1 MVKALWT
8 GRISCDAWQTR
19 EQSRVSRIPYR
30 HSIQIHCNGVFAQGP
45 EVVTT
50 CTCELLPMYGVTRY
64 TRALLL
70 RTYYGVHPVRLEPVA
85 KPDIPASRLPSTGEE
100 VRSASVVVG
109 ISTRSSIKLI
119 HCSALLHT
127 CLSNKLDAKRG
138 LGTGS
143 ALCKDWSIKPC
154 HTESPLLAHA
164 DRSET
169 ETSSSAGT
177 APT

>member
-1 MVKALWT
+1 M
-8 GRISCDAWQTR
+8 
-19 EQSRVSRIPYR
+19 SRIPYQ

-45 EVVTT
+45 EDVTT
-50 CTCELLPMYGVTRY
+50 CNCELLPMYGVTRY

-70 RTYYGVHPVRLEPVA
+70 RTYYGIHQGRLEPVA

-127 CLSNKLDAKRG
+127 CLPNKLDAKRG
-138 LGTGS
+138 PGTGS
-143 ALCKDWSIKPC
+143 ALCKDRRASNPAIRRVLYWLMRIEVRLRPRRLRAQDLRSTTTTSIHSC
-154 HTESPLLAHA
+154 TC
-164 DRSET
+164 
-169 ETSSSAGT
+169 
-177 APT
+177 